1 MRKLFSSI
9 PLMTI
14 VAALF
19 AVGGFAQSIYLKDF
33 IWFSRSGSIVVGLG
47 IVLLARTSIVKEDL
61 LLNIKSSETPFNL
74 NSPQYFEALGE
85 PVPDYVKNDLASR
98 SAVGVVGPIISFIG
112 TIIWGYGDLLN
123 HLITKYNCISN

>member
-1 MRKLFSSI
+1 MRKLFLSI

-14 VAALF
+14 VAALS
-19 AVGGFAQSIYLKDF
+19 AVVGCAQSIYLKYF

-61 LLNIKSSETPFNL
+61 LLNIESPDTHL
-74 NSPQYFEALGE
+74 NENGPQYFKALGK
-85 PVPDYVKNDLASR
+85 PIPIYVKNDLASR
-98 SAVGVVGPIISFIG
+98 SAIGVVGPIISFIG

-123 HLITKYNCISN
+123 HLIKK